1 MYVRSLQIWVQA
13 VDTCL
18 ELWLAFAEFY
28 LTLMSLMMQIIDND
42 LLAARLANTN
52 TITKCKGSRI

>member
-1 MYVRSLQIWVQA
+1 MYVRSVQIWVQA

-28 LTLMSLMMQIIDND
+28 LNLMSEMMQIIDND
-42 LLAARLANTN
+42 LLAFLLPDTN
-52 TITKCKGSRI
+52 TISNYKGSII